1 MSDWKNPNFRND
13 DWNTWSVPEVSEKRE
28 MPDIALVIRGIAGFI
43 LIISINAFAL
53 FAFLNVL
60 GFSVAYRDTV
70 LAALI
75 FVMWRV
81 YDIVLFR
88 KIRNKD

>member
-13 DWNTWSVPEVSEKRE
+13 DWNTWNIPEVSEKRE
-28 MPDIALVIRGIAGFI
+28 IPDIGLIVRGIAGFI
-43 LIISINAFAL
+43 LVISLNGFAL

-60 GFSVAYRDTV
+60 GFSVSYRDATIG
-70 LAALI
+70 AFI

-88 KIRNKD
+88 KIRNKE